1 MKREDYYYHFLPLEG
16 RIKVGVKYLQPEAFI
31 DISMG
36 NFPKKEGLLIESW
49 GTFFFCTP
57 ALMLGEK

>member
-1 MKREDYYYHFLPLEG
+1 LKREDYYYHFLPLEG

-36 NFPKKEGLLIESW
+36 NFSKKEGLLVELW
-49 GTFFFCTP
+49 GHSSFVSP
-57 ALMLGEK
+57 LPLM